1 VNSESRSVFSLRW
14 FAQSA
19 LVVLAAALPFEL
31 VRPVAPLG
39 PLELSSVEV
48 FLYAVVGLWVASRAM
63 VLLREG
69 RLPWSGPGGVRAWW
83 RTLPE
88 SHRAVAAW
96 SLVLV
101 LSGLFAPLERGAAIK
116 FALRSLGGVTLFLAA
131 SDLLDTRR
139 LIWRTLIGL
148 AIGAAVAALLMAF
161 EIGGGHFAALLR
173 PFHGSTFGV
182 LGLARASGP
191 FQYPN
196 IAAMYLEAAIPVVMT
211 VGVLA
216 LDWVDVHEGKKIL
229 VATALVAGI
238 MLYALVMA
246 ASRAGLITELVVL
259 VGVGALARD
268 LRMLRRLAFGLA
280 GGLLVLTVVAQAL
293 SPLLALRLRFWEQR
307 SWYGSVIEP
316 APDAP
321 RMPEVLDVGAEV
333 AVPLTITN
341 TGALTWPATGKK
353 PVQIS
358 YRWMAEDG
366 VTLLVLEG
374 RRTTLQDDV
383 PSDTKFNAVA
393 SVKAPD
399 RPGRYVIWWDLVHE
413 GVTWFS
419 DAGAWGYRQRVAVG
433 TTPSPRK
440 VGMQRTSLN
449 MNAYDEFSRQKL
461 WYAGL
466 LAFKDHPLLGIGPD
480 NFRRAYGHYLG
491 REQADDRL
499 HANNFYI
506 EVLATLGL
514 AGLAAFVV
522 LIIALALTARRAST
536 IPANRVLVFGLGA
549 ALAAYLVHGTLD
561 YFLEFT
567 PTYGLLW
574 LLAGALVGLEHLAI
588 ERSRT
593 VASARAAAVT
603 GSGAILDSGAGATL
617 GGSPP

>member
-39 PLELSSVEV
+39 PLQLSSVEV
-48 FLYAVVGLWVASRAM
+48 FLYAAVGLWAASRGI
-63 VLLREG
+63 VLLRE
-69 RLPWSGPGGVRAWW
+69 RRAPWSGPGGVRAWW
-83 RTLPE
+83 RTLPGA
-88 SHRAVAAW
+88 HRAVAGW
-96 SLVLV
+96 SLALV
-101 LSGLFAPLERGAAIK
+101 LSALFAPLERAAATK
-116 FALRSLGGVTLFLAA
+116 FALRSLGGVTLFLAT
-131 SDLLDTRR
+131 SDLLDSRR
-139 LIWRTLIGL
+139 RVWRTLTGL
-148 AIGAAVAALLMAF
+148 AVGAAVAALLMAF

-173 PFHGSTFGV
+173 PFHGQSFGV

-196 IAAMYLEAAIPVVMT
+196 IAAMYLEAAVPIVMA

-216 LDWVDVHEGKKIL
+216 LDWVDVHEGQKIL
-229 VATALVAGI
+229 VATTLVGGI

-246 ASRAGLITELVVL
+246 ASRAGLITELCVL
-259 VGVGALARD
+259 AGAGALARD
-268 LRMLRRLAFGLA
+268 QRTLRRLAFGLA

-307 SWYGSVIEP
+307 SWYGSIIEP
-316 APDAP
+316 TQAAP
-321 RMPEVLDVGAEV
+321 RMPEVVDPGAEV
-333 AVPLTITN
+333 TVPLTITN
-341 TGALTWPATGKK
+341 TGALTWPAEGKK

-358 YRWMAEDG
+358 YHWMADDG

-374 RRTTLQDDV
+374 RRTTLKDDV
-383 PSDTKFNAVA
+383 PSDTRINAVA
-393 SVKAPD
+393 SVKAPE

-440 VGMQRTSLN
+440 PRMQRTSLN
-449 MNAYDEFSRQKL
+449 MSAYDEFSRQKL

-466 LAFKDHPLLGIGPD
+466 LAFRDHPLLGIGPD
-480 NFRRAYGHYLG
+480 NFRHAYGHYLG
-491 REQADDRL
+491 REQTDDRL

-506 EVLATLGL
+506 EVLATMGL
-514 AGLAAFVV
+514 AGLAAFIA
-522 LIIALALTARRAST
+522 LIIALARTARRAAALPS
-536 IPANRVLVFGLGA
+536 NRVLVFGIGA

-574 LLAGALVGLEHLAI
+574 LLAGALVGLERLSI
-588 ERSRT
+588 ERSRAI
-593 VASARAAAVT
+593 ASARAAAIAGAGVI
-603 GSGAILDSGAGATL
+603 SGSGAGANP

>member
-1 VNSESRSVFSLRW
+1 MNSDNRSVFSLRW

-39 PLELSSVEV
+39 PLQLSSVEV
-48 FLYAVVGLWVASRAM
+48 FLYAAVGLWFASRALA
-63 VLLREG
+63 VAAQR

-101 LSGLFAPLERGAAIK
+101 LSGLFAPVERGAAIK

-131 SDLLDTRR
+131 SDLLDSRR
-139 LIWRTLIGL
+139 IVWRTLTGL
-148 AIGAAVAALLMAF
+148 ALGAAIAALLMAF

-173 PFHGSTFGV
+173 PFHGQGFGV

-196 IAAMYLEAAIPVVMT
+196 IAAMYLEATVPVVMA

-216 LDWVDVHEGKKIL
+216 LDWVDIHEGKKIL
-229 VATALVAGI
+229 TATALVAAI
-238 MLYALVMA
+238 MLYALVLA

-259 VGVGALARD
+259 IGVGALARD
-268 LRMLRRLAFGLA
+268 LRTLRRFSFGLA
-280 GGLLVLTVVAQAL
+280 GGLFVLTVVAQAL
-293 SPLLALRLRFWEQR
+293 SPVLALRLRFWEQR
-307 SWYGSVIEP
+307 SWYGSAVEP
-316 APDAP
+316 TPDLP
-321 RMPEVLDVGAEV
+321 RMPEVLAPGVEV
-333 AVPLTITN
+333 TVPLTITN

-353 PVQIS
+353 PVQIG
-358 YRWMAEDG
+358 YHWMADDG

-374 RRTTLQDDV
+374 VRTSLVEDV
-383 PSDTKFNAVA
+383 PSDTKIKVVA
-393 SVKAPD
+393 TVKTPD
-399 RPGRYVIWWDLVHE
+399 RPGQYVIWWDLVHE

-419 DAGAWGYRQRVAVG
+419 DAGALGYRQRVAIG
-433 TTPSPRK
+433 STPSSRK
-440 VGMQRTSLN
+440 MGEKRALN
-449 MNAYDEFSRQKL
+449 LNAYDEFSRQKL

-466 LAFKDHPLLGIGPD
+466 LAFRDHPLLGVGPD
-480 NFRRAYGHYLG
+480 NFRRTYGHYLG
-491 REQADDRL
+491 REQADERL
-499 HANNFYI
+499 HSNNFYI
-506 EVLATLGL
+506 EVLSTLGL
-514 AGLAAFVV
+514 AGLAAFVA
-522 LIIALALTARRAST
+522 LIIAMARTARRAGSVPGHR
-536 IPANRVLVFGLGA
+536 ILVFGLSA

-574 LLAGALVGLEHLAI
+574 LLAGALVGLERLAI
-588 ERSRT
+588 ERSRA
-593 VASARAAAVT
+593 VATARAAAVT
-603 GSGAILDSGAGATL
+603 GSGAKSSAISGA
-617 GGSPP
+617 SPL

>member
-1 VNSESRSVFSLRW
+1 
-14 FAQSA
+14 
-19 LVVLAAALPFEL
+19 
-31 VRPVAPLG
+31 
-39 PLELSSVEV
+39 
-48 FLYAVVGLWVASRAM
+48 
-63 VLLREG
+63 
-69 RLPWSGPGGVRAWW
+69 
-83 RTLPE
+83 
-88 SHRAVAAW
+88 
-96 SLVLV
+96 
-101 LSGLFAPLERGAAIK
+101 
-116 FALRSLGGVTLFLAA
+116 
-131 SDLLDTRR
+131 
-139 LIWRTLIGL
+139 
-148 AIGAAVAALLMAF
+148 
-161 EIGGGHFAALLR
+161 
-173 PFHGSTFGV
+173 
-182 LGLARASGP
+182 
-191 FQYPN
+191 
-196 IAAMYLEAAIPVVMT
+196 
-211 VGVLA
+211 
-216 LDWVDVHEGKKIL
+216 
-229 VATALVAGI
+229 
-238 MLYALVMA
+238 
-246 ASRAGLITELVVL
+246 
-259 VGVGALARD
+259 
-268 LRMLRRLAFGLA
+268 
-280 GGLLVLTVVAQAL
+280 
-293 SPLLALRLRFWEQR
+293 
-307 SWYGSVIEP
+307 
-316 APDAP
+316 
-321 RMPEVLDVGAEV
+321 MPEVLDVGAEV

-358 YRWMAEDG
+358 YHWMAEDG

-522 LIIALALTARRAST
+522 LIIALARTARRAST

-574 LLAGALVGLEHLAI
+574 LLAGALVGLERLSS
-588 ERSRT
+588 ERSRAI
-593 VASARAAAVT
+593 ASARAAAIT
-603 GSGAILDSGAGATL
+603 GAGSISSSGAGVNPGA
-617 GGSPP
+617 SPP